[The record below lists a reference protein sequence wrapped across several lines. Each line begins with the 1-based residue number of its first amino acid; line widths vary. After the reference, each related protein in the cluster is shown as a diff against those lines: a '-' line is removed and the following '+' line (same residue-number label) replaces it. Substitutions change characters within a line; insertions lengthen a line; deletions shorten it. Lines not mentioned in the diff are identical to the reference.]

1 MKMRKRSIAGL
12 GALVLLAL
20 SGCSEPVS
28 PTTEDEGCLGTAYA
42 LYSMEEESPTVEVF
56 PPYKGVVEEL
66 ADSLVGNEEK
76 GVCETTRIVSKET
89 HKQPAESAFSEWYY
103 GVDKVTPNES
113 GTCNFVV
120 DDEVVTEP
128 CVLVSAVDDP
138 KFQKALLAEVSEQ
151 YSSGDWGDDALKG
164 IKYYKIGSREPAV
177 K

>member
-1 MKMRKRSIAGL
+1 MRKRSIAGL
-12 GALVLLAL
+12 GVLVMLAL

-28 PTTEDEGCLGTAYA
+28 PATEDEGCLDTAYA

-56 PPYKGVVEEL
+56 PPHKGVVEKFGDL
-66 ADSLVGNEEK
+66 LLGNEEK
-76 GVCETTRIVSKET
+76 GVCETTHIVSQT
-89 HKQPAESAFSEWYY
+89 TYKQPAGSAFSEWYY

-128 CVLVSAVDDP
+128 CVLVSVVEDP

-151 YSSGDWGDDALKG
+151 YSSGDWGDDALKD
-164 IKYYKIGSREPAV
+164 ITYYKIGSREPVV